1 MKEPLPTTPSTLS
14 WNETKNWSEGIIN
27 TPDVASVYMM
37 NLTLKHQ
44 IKLGGIPYLYEMAK
58 KKTSLLYDLIDNSK
72 GFYHNF
78 IDPQYRSNINVF
90 FRIGKTPEMEKK
102 FIAQAKEKFNI

>member
-1 MKEPLPTTPSTLS
+1 MS
-14 WNETKNWSEGIIN
+14 WQETKNWAEGIIN
-27 TPDVASVYMM
+27 TPDVAAVYMM

-58 KKTSLLYDLIDNSK
+58 KKTSLLYDLIDNSN

-78 IDPQYRSNINVF
+78 INPKYRSNINVF

-102 FIAQAKEKFNI
+102 FIAQAKERHNI